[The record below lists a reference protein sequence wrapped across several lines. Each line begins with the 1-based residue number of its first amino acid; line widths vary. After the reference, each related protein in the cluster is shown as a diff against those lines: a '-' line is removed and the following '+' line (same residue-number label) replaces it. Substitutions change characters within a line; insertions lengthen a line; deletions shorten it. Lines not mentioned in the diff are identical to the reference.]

1 MTEKPTTL
9 EDYLALPYT
18 EWVRPDTEEG
28 GFYAGVEEL
37 PGCMSDGA
45 TRAEALEELQD
56 AKQSWIGTALEFG
69 DEIPLPLALEDY
81 SGRILVRAPKSLHRD
96 LARRAAL
103 EGVSL
108 NQLCVSLL
116 SRGIG
121 IPLAAQTEMTAN
133 GSGDQAKDAKHAEAP
148 TA

>member
-1 MTEKPTTL
+1 MTEKPQTL
-9 EDYLALPYT
+9 EDYFALPYT
-18 EWVRPDTEEG
+18 KWVRPDTEEG

-37 PGCMSDGA
+37 PGCLADGA

-69 DEIPLPLALEDY
+69 DEIPLPLDLSGF

-116 SRGIG
+116 SRGVG
-121 IPLAAQTEMTAN
+121 IPPASQADLAPS
-133 GSGDQAKDAKHAEAP
+133 GSGDQTMD
-148 TA
+148 TAHTA

>member
-1 MTEKPTTL
+1 MTDKPRTL
-9 EDYLALPYT
+9 EYYLALPYT

-69 DEIPLPLALEDY
+69 DEIPMPLELEEY
-81 SGRILVRAPKSLHRD
+81 SGKILVRAPKSLHRD

-121 IPLAAQTEMTAN
+121 IPPAN
-133 GSGDQAKDAKHAEAP
+133 QANVKSQDAGDGADSAHGARSA
-148 TA
+148 

>member
-1 MTEKPTTL
+1 MSESRTL

-37 PGCMSDGA
+37 PGCLADGE
-45 TRAEALEELQD
+45 TRAEALEELQE
-56 AKQSWIGTALEFG
+56 AKRSWLATALEFG
-69 DEIPLPLALEDY
+69 DEIPLPLSLQDY
-81 SGRILVRAPKSLHRD
+81 SGKILVRAPKSLHRD
-96 LARRAAL
+96 LAHRAEL

-116 SRGIG
+116 SRSLG
-121 IPLAAQTEMTAN
+121 PAQPRPA
-133 GSGDQAKDAKHAEAP
+133 QP
-148 TA
+148 TAVDDCSDQGQPATAQGH

>member
-1 MTEKPTTL
+1 MSKQPQTL

-28 GFYAGVEEL
+28 GYYAGVEEL
-37 PGCMSDGA
+37 PGCLADGES
-45 TRAEALEELQD
+45 RAEALERLQD
-56 AKQSWIGTALEFG
+56 AKRSWLATALEFG
-69 DEIPLPLALEDY
+69 DHIPMPLHLEDY
-81 SGRILVRAPKSLHRD
+81 SGKILVRAPRSLHRD
-96 LARRAAL
+96 LAHRAAL

-121 IPLAAQTEMTAN
+121 LQSASEADLKSN
-133 GSGDQAKDAKHAEAP
+133 GTGDQAVDTTPVRH